1 MQPIA
6 DWLAGIGLPQYA
18 AVFAENDIEVDVVS
32 SLNEADLEKLGVSM
46 GHRKK
51 IMAAIAQM
59 RSPSGASGTGTESAL
74 LNAAGPSRERSTTPS
89 RGTESHLA
97 AGERRQ
103 LTVMFCDLVGSTALA
118 EQLDPEDLREV
129 IRAYQQCAASVIERF
144 DGHIAQYLGDGL
156 LVYFGHPHAHE
167 DDAERAVRAGMGIVA
182 ELQELVLPPPLTAE
196 SQLAVRIGIH
206 TGLIVMGNA
215 GDDSTRE
222 QLALGDTPN
231 IAARLQG
238 LAQPGTIVI
247 SNHTQRLIGAKFEVE
262 DLGAQPIKGIRE
274 PIRAWTVSGVS
285 EVSRFE
291 AATQSGFSEFVG
303 REAETAH
310 IVDRWRQAEQG
321 YGQVVLLSGEA
332 GIGKS
337 RILEEV
343 RRRLGPAGIRA
354 IQVQCSPYHINS
366 AYYPIAHEFA
376 RYLKFRRH
384 ESATSKLD
392 RLDALVIEKWGRP
405 PHDAA
410 LIASMLS
417 IDSGTRYDA
426 PTLPAMRQKRES
438 IRALVDLVQAIA
450 TRAPTLVLLED
461 AHWADPTTLEV
472 LDDLVARSVN
482 MPVLIIVTHRPEFQ
496 APWGNTAHVTTRSLT
511 RLSQSESATLVARV
525 IGGKVLAPALMKEII
540 AKADGVPLF
549 VEELTKF
556 LLESDRVRDKGG
568 VYQYTTGET
577 RASIPATLR
586 DSLMA
591 RLDRVAPVKEI
602 AQMGAAIGREF
613 SYEMISAVSNLPTEA
628 LDQALLA
635 LTESGL
641 AVQHRSAPDAAY
653 TFKHAL
659 VQEVAYA
666 SLLKS
671 RRQTL
676 HRSIARVLEERHPA
690 LRDTDP
696 ELFAHH
702 TSAAGLTEVAIPYW
716 RKAASL
722 SLSRM
727 ALSEAASQLSR
738 GLELV
743 VSLPGSVER
752 DRNELPFHALLGT
765 THMLSKGWG
774 AAEVERA
781 YGRANELCQAV
792 EHAEE
797 TIWPLWGVWV
807 FYLVRGQMTRA
818 REIAERIS
826 GLALA
831 SEDRVAQLV
840 AHMILV
846 QVDMYSGRFADSSEH
861 VALGRTFYRDGEDR
875 SLIGLYSTDL
885 MLTMQ
890 VHESHLLWFH
900 GRPDE
905 AAARSAAKDEFARS
919 LEHPYSISW
928 ALTWGAIPYLYRG
941 DIERLLENV
950 DEGIRIAEEFGFAYT
965 AAIGTMARGWGI
977 AQQGELESG
986 IEQIRAGLEAFQATG
1001 SAIVVPFFQTMLAEL
1016 LGRAGRKWEG
1026 LALLEEATAQVTE
1039 WNERWQESEI
1049 HRTRGLLFAQAP
1061 AADLEHAEL
1070 SFRSALNIA
1079 RELRAPAW
1087 ELRAALSLAR
1097 LLHSQQRD
1105 DEARPML
1112 SVALDAIQGGEQ
1124 TTDVRAAKE
1133 FMLSLH

>member
-1 MQPIA
+1 MEPIA
-6 DWLAGIGLPQYA
+6 DWLARIGLTQYV
-18 AVFAENDIEVDVVS
+18 AVFAENDIDVEVLP
-32 SLNEADLEKLGVSM
+32 SLTEPDLEKLGVSM

-51 IMAAIAQM
+51 MLAAIAPMQHATA
-59 RSPSGASGTGTESAL
+59 RSPE
-74 LNAAGPSRERSTTPS
+74 RERSITPPRDMES
-89 RGTESHLA
+89 RAE

-129 IRAYQQCAASVIERF
+129 IRAYQQCAANVIERF
-144 DGHIAQYLGDGL
+144 DGHVAQYLGDGL

-182 ELQELVLPPPLTAE
+182 ELQELVLPPPFTAE
-196 SQLAVRIGIH
+196 SELAVRIGIH
-206 TGLIVMGNA
+206 TGLIVIGNV
-215 GDDSTRE
+215 GDDSRE

-238 LAQPGTIVI
+238 LALPGTLVI
-247 SNHTQRLIGAKFEVE
+247 SNHTQRLIAGKFEVE
-262 DLGAQPIKGIRE
+262 DLGPQQIKGIRE
-274 PIRAWTVSGVS
+274 PIRAWTVSGIS
-285 EVSRFE
+285 EAASRFE
-291 AATQSGFSEFVG
+291 AATLSGFSAFVG

-343 RRRLGPAGIRA
+343 RRQLGRAGTRA

-376 RYLKFRRH
+376 RFLKFRRH
-384 ESATSKLD
+384 ESAASKLD
-392 RLDALVIEKWGRP
+392 RLDALVIEKWGCP

-410 LIASMLS
+410 LFALMLS
-417 IDSGTRYDA
+417 IESGARYDA
-426 PTLPAMRQKRES
+426 PALPAMRQKRES
-438 IRALVDLVQAIA
+438 IRALVNLVRAVA
-450 TRAPTLVLLED
+450 THAPTLLLLED

-472 LDDLVARSVN
+472 LDELIVRAVS
-482 MPVLIIVTHRPEFQ
+482 MPVLIIITHRPEFQ
-496 APWGNTAHVTTRSLT
+496 SAWGNNAHVTTRLLT
-511 RLSQSESATLVARV
+511 RLSHAESAALVARV
-525 IGGKVLAPALMKEII
+525 TGTRSLAPALMNEII
-540 AKADGVPLF
+540 SKADGVPLF

-556 LLESDRVRDKGG
+556 LLESDRVREKGG
-568 VYQYTTGET
+568 VYQYVTGET

-613 SYEMISAVSNLPTEA
+613 SYEMISAVSNMPAESLDNA
-628 LDQALLA
+628 LMA

-641 AVQHRSAPDAAY
+641 AIQHRSAPDAAY

-702 TSAAGLTEVAIPYW
+702 TSAAGLVEVAIPYW
-716 RKAASL
+716 QKAASL
-722 SLSRM
+722 SLRRM

-743 VSLPGSVER
+743 GTLPSSVER
-752 DRNELPFHALLGT
+752 DRKELPFHALLGT
-765 THMLSKGWG
+765 TYMLSKGWG
-774 AAEVERA
+774 ATEVERA
-781 YGRANELCQAV
+781 YGRANELCQSA

-807 FYLVRGQMTRA
+807 YYLVRGQMTRA
-818 REIAERIS
+818 REIADRIS
-826 GLALA
+826 NLARA
-831 SEDRVAQLV
+831 SDDRVAQLV
-840 AHMILV
+840 AAMVLV
-846 QVDMYSGRFADSSEH
+846 QVNMYSGCFADSARH
-861 VALGRTFYRDGEDR
+861 VALGREFYREDEDR

-885 MLTMQ
+885 MLTLQ
-890 VHESHLLWFH
+890 VHESHLLWFR
-900 GRPDE
+900 GLPDK
-905 AAARSAAKDEFARS
+905 AAALCETKDEFARS

-928 ALTWGAIPYLYRG
+928 ALTWGAIPHLYRG
-941 DIERLLENV
+941 DHIRLLANV
-950 DEGIRIAEEFGFAYT
+950 AQGIRIAEEFGFAYT
-965 AAIGTMARGWGI
+965 AAIGTMARGWGV
-977 AQQGELESG
+977 AQLGQLESG
-986 IEQIRAGLEAFQATG
+986 IEQMRAGLEAFQATG

-1026 LALLEEATAQVTE
+1026 LALLEAALAQVNE
-1039 WNERWQESEI
+1039 WGERWQESEI
-1049 HRTRGLLFAQAP
+1049 HRTRGLLFAEFP
-1061 AADLEHAEL
+1061 AADLAHAEQ
-1070 SFRSALNIA
+1070 SFQSAVNIA
-1079 RELRAPAW
+1079 RELHAPGW
-1087 ELRAALSLAR
+1087 ELRATLSLAR

-1105 DEARPML
+1105 DEAKVL
-1112 SVALDAIQGGEQ
+1112 LASALAAIQGGND
-1124 TTDVRAAKE
+1124 TTDVRDARE
-1133 FMLSLH
+1133 FILTLS